1 MSNFEH
7 LLPEIITSLKSTYG
21 HEFFNNLTLQLS
33 KHIGADYT
41 FIARLNKVKNTSR
54 TISLVAKGKIVDNF
68 EYSLKDTPCADVS
81 DESLCIY
88 PEGICELYP
97 NDQLLVDMNIDGY
110 IGTPL
115 RDSQGKMMGIVVALH
130 EKKIENT
137 NFTVTLFELFSGRIS
152 AEIER
157 SERDQQLQE
166 LTKNLEVKVEERT
179 QELSQAIELLKR
191 TQNEMLAQEKMASLG
206 ELVAGVAHEINTPL
220 GVAMLSGSVIAEASK
235 EIDEKVT
242 SQTLS
247 KQDLQTGLS
256 NIEQSITALNFNLQ
270 RAAELVSNFK
280 LVAVDRSTDEIKEL
294 VLADWLKTLMGSL
307 QPILNKNHVTL
318 NIQLPEQSVLIT
330 TCSSKLSQVICNL
343 VTNAVVH
350 GFPAHAN
357 FTDKVLT
364 IAVTEREQQVQV
376 TIADNGIGIEEEFQ
390 KQLFNPFYT
399 TNRGQ
404 GSTGLGLSIVQNI
417 LTGSLGG
424 KVEVASQVGQGTEFI
439 VSVPKAISKDSIN
452 QLSSPP

>member
-41 FIARLNKVKNTSR
+41 FIARLNKETNTSR

-68 EYSLKDTPCADVS
+68 EYSLEDTPCADVS

-88 PEGICELYP
+88 PEGICDLYP

-110 IGTPL
+110 VGTPL
-115 RDSQGKMMGIVVALH
+115 RDSQGGMMGIVVALH
-130 EKKIENT
+130 EKKIEDP

-157 SERDQQLQE
+157 TERDKQLQE
-166 LTKNLEVKVEERT
+166 LTKTLEVKVEERT
-179 QELSQAIELLKR
+179 QELSQAIDLLKR
-191 TQNEMLAQEKMASLG
+191 TQKEMLAQEKMASLG

-235 EIDEKVT
+235 EVADKIT
-242 SQTLS
+242 NQTLS
-247 KQDLQTGLS
+247 KQDLQNGLS
-256 NIEQSITALNFNLQ
+256 NIDQSITALNFNLQ

-294 VLADWLKTLMGSL
+294 IFADWLNTLMGSL
-307 QPILNKNHVTL
+307 KPMLNKNHVTL
-318 NIQLPEQSVLIT
+318 DIQLPEPPVLIT

-350 GFPAHAN
+350 GFPQHAN
-357 FTDKVLT
+357 LTDKVLT
-364 IAVTEREQQVQV
+364 IAVIENEQQIQL
-376 TIADNGIGIEEEFQ
+376 TIADNGIGIEEEFHE
-390 KQLFNPFYT
+390 QLFNPFYT

-417 LTGSLGG
+417 LTGALGG
-424 KVEVASQVGQGTEFI
+424 KVEVISKVGQGTEFI
-439 VSVPKAISKDSIN
+439 VTVPKTIAKDSI
-452 QLSSPP
+452 S